1 MKSAKLLNRL
11 LIMTKNDS
19 ILKLAGFLMF
29 AEEAAQEL
37 TKHDDRAK
45 KLAKTLKSLKK
56 DFRPILEEQAKEFDE
71 QE

>member
-1 MKSAKLLNRL
+1 MIPLKRKGAKV
-11 LIMTKNDS
+11 TKTDAV
-19 ILKLAGFLMF
+19 LKLAGFLMF

-45 KLAKTLKSLKK
+45 KLADTLESLKK
-56 DFRPILEEQAKEFDE
+56 DFRPILEEHAKEFDD